1 MLATRMRACMRLWMR
16 PAPTNRDHD
25 RDLLGDDWRIMRD
38 VLVIAQQQ
46 LKRVVPEWKGNLGFR
61 LPRPEMQV
69 IEVVGYPL
77 VQRRQ
82 RGVNQ
87 KVMVTRIGLFHPRWG
102 DAHVMQAKMDYRR
115 TRYDSAIG

>member
-1 MLATRMRACMRLWMR
+1 MWMCIGLRMRST
-16 PAPTNRDHD
+16 PTTGDNNGNFLRKD
-25 RDLLGDDWRIMRD
+25 RWIMGN
-38 VLVIAQQQ
+38 VLIITQQQ
-46 LKRVVPEWKGNLGFR
+46 LKRVASDRKSNLGLR

-69 IEVVGYPL
+69 IEVIGYPL
-77 VQRRQ
+77 VKRRQ

-102 DAHVMQAKMDYRR
+102 DAHVTQAKMDYQC